1 MTFFKRIF
9 LFVLTNILVMLTISI
24 TLSILGVRPYLTR
37 AGLDYESLAA
47 FCLVVGF
54 SGALISLALSR
65 VMAKMM
71 MGVTV
76 IEQNAGGRPGWLAHK
91 VKELASRAG
100 LPATPEVGIY
110 EGQELNA
117 FATGPTRSRSLV
129 AVSTGLL
136 DNMNDREIE
145 AVLGHEIAHIKNG
158 DMVTMVLLQ
167 GIINTFV
174 MFIARVVAFAMS
186 NSSSRDDNRGNSNML
201 LVWVLEMVLS
211 VLGMFVVAWYSRKRE
226 FAADEGSARLVGAS
240 AMAAALEK
248 LGRAY
253 GMLDPSP
260 NSFSTYKISGKETG
274 FLSLLATHPPIAER
288 IAHLKNL

>member
-1 MTFFKRIF
+1 
-9 LFVLTNILVMLTISI
+9 MLTISI
-24 TLSILGVRPYLTR
+24 TLSVLGVRPYLSR
-37 AGLDYESLAA
+37 AGLDYESLAI

-54 SGALISLALSR
+54 SGAFISLALSR

-71 MGVTV
+71 MGIRV
-76 IEQNAGGRPGWLAHK
+76 IDQNAGGRPGWLAHK

-110 EGQELNA
+110 DGQELNA

-186 NSSSRDDNRGNSNML
+186 NSNSREDNRGNSNML

-226 FAADEGSARLVGAS
+226 FAADADSARLVGAS
-240 AMAAALEK
+240 AMTAALEK

-260 NSFSTYKISGKETG
+260 NSFSTYKISGNETG
-274 FLSLLATHPPIAER
+274 FMSLLATHPPIVER
-288 IAHLKNL
+288 IAHLRNM